1 MLLKNELQTGSE
13 RKCKRINEVKGDL
26 NNVGNGNRYLDVL
39 LFVTVGH
46 FCVHSCLCHLLV
58 DFG

>member
-26 NNVGNGNRYLDVL
+26 NNVGMEIGTWMYYFCYRRTLV
-39 LFVTVGH
+39 FTVVYAIY
-46 FCVHSCLCHLLV
+46 C
-58 DFG
+58 